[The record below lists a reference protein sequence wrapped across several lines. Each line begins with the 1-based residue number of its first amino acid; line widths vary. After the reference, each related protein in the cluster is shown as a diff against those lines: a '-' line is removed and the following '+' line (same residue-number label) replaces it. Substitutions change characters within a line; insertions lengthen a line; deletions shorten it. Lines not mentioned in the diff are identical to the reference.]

1 MKGGLRVESTVN
13 TMGGPMSESLQHV
26 VGILRRAGLTQLAEE
41 AQRTLPDPVDRK
53 ELERFG
59 AEHGLSQDVLAERM
73 GGSP

>member
-1 MKGGLRVESTVN
+1 
-13 TMGGPMSESLQHV
+13 MSESLEHV

-53 ELERFG
+53 ELEHFG
-59 AEHGLSQDVLAERM
+59 AVHGLSPDVLTERM

>member
-1 MKGGLRVESTVN
+1 
-13 TMGGPMSESLQHV
+13 MSESLQHV

>member
-1 MKGGLRVESTVN
+1 
-13 TMGGPMSESLQHV
+13 MSESLQHV

-53 ELERFG
+53 ELEHFG
-59 AEHGLSQDVLAERM
+59 AVHGLSPDVLTERM

>member
-1 MKGGLRVESTVN
+1 
-13 TMGGPMSESLQHV
+13 MSESLQHV

-53 ELERFG
+53 ELEHFG
-59 AEHGLSQDVLAERM
+59 AVHGLSPDVLSDRM